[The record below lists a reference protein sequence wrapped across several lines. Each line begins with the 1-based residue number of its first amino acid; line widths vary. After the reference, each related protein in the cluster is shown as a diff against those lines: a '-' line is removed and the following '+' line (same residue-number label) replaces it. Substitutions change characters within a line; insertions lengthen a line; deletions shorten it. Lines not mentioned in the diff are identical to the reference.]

1 MSDASKR
8 NYQERRGNNMSK
20 NLLCPTEY
28 QEQCR
33 VAEYMRTFYS
43 NVLFFATGNGLKLP
57 IGLAVKF
64 KRMGNNRGVPDL
76 VFPEQRLES
85 NGYCGL
91 FIEMKRTKGG
101 VVSPVQKEW
110 IEELNKIDGV
120 KAIVCKGADEAIENI
135 ETLLKNLKLIKPY
148 KTK

>member
-1 MSDASKR
+1 
-8 NYQERRGNNMSK
+8 MSK

-64 KRMGNNRGVPDL
+64 KRMGNNGGVPDL

-91 FIEMKRTKGG
+91 FIEMKREKGG
-101 VVSPVQKEW
+101 RVRPEQTTW
-110 IEELNKIDGV
+110 IEALRLKGYCV
-120 KAIVCKGADEAIENI
+120 SVCKGFDEAKKVIDW
-135 ETLLKNLKLIKPY
+135 Y
-148 KTK
+148 FGR